1 MKKILLIIAALGI
14 ASISSAQ
21 KNKIE
26 FSEFDLDNGLHVI
39 LHQDNSTPIVAVSV
53 LYHVGSKNE
62 VKGKTGYAHFFE
74 HLMFEES
81 ENIAQD
87 EYAKI
92 VQSVGGT
99 INAYTSNDQ
108 TYYHCVLPSNQLELG
123 LWMESERMLNA
134 KITQA
139 GVDNQR
145 EVVKEEKRT
154 SDNRPY
160 SSWYAEISERMFFG
174 TNYGWTP
181 IGSFV
186 DLNAASIQDFQA
198 FYDQYYVPNNAT
210 LVITGDINKKDAKKY
225 IKKYFSTIP
234 KGTKEIT
241 RPTVSGDLLTKAV
254 VDTVYDNIQLPA
266 IFQAYKVPPQGTNDA
281 YALEMLSTVLSNGKS
296 SRLNIAL
303 KENEQIALQ
312 VQGFSMGFE
321 SAGFFTTLGF
331 PNQGYTVD
339 DIKAGVVK
347 EIKKLQTELITEDE
361 FQKIKNITENNFVS
375 INSRMAGIAESLASY
390 SMMFGDANLINTELE
405 NYRAVTRED
414 IMRVAK
420 KYLNESNS
428 VTLYYLPKKK

>member
-1 MKKILLIIAALGI
+1 MKKIVLLAACFILTG
-14 ASISSAQ
+14 SNFAQ
-21 KNKIE
+21 KNKIK

-62 VKGKTGYAHFFE
+62 VQGKTGYAHFFE

-81 ENIAQD
+81 QNIAQD

-160 SSWYAEISERMFFG
+160 SSWYPEISKRMFKG

-181 IGSFV
+181 IGSFD
-186 DLNAASIQDFQA
+186 DLNAASIQDFQN

-210 LVITGDINKKDAKKY
+210 LVITGDINTKSAKAFV
-225 IKKYFSTIP
+225 KKYFSTIP
-234 KGTKEIT
+234 KGTQEIK
-241 RPTVSGDLLTKAV
+241 RPTVSGALLTKAI

-266 IFQAYKVPPQGTNDA
+266 IFQAYKVPAQGTKDA
-281 YALEMLSTVLSNGKS
+281 YALEMLSTILSNGKS
-296 SRLNIAL
+296 SRLNVAL
-303 KENEQIALQ
+303 KENKQMALQ
-312 VQGFSMGFE
+312 VAGFSMNFE
-321 SAGFFTTLGF
+321 SAGFFATLGF

-347 EIKKLQTELITEDE
+347 EIEKLQTELITENE

-375 INSRMAGIAESLASY
+375 SNSRMAGIAESLATY
-390 SMMFGDANLINTELE
+390 HVMFGNADLINTELE
-405 NYRAVTRED
+405 KYRAVTRED

-420 KYLNESNS
+420 KYLIQSNS
-428 VTLYYLPKKK
+428 VTLYYLPKAK